1 MNVETLKR
9 HIKDLNNA
17 VLSSNVQEAANIL
30 RILKDVQATEDLLRQ
45 TKAGVA
51 ISKLRSHADSK
62 VSGLSKEVVTKWK
75 SQVDAGKK
83 KASASANGSANSTA
97 PGTPTSTNATLSAAV
112 PSPVKKPTVITSAAT
127 PASTGTLTSSRSP
140 SVVTPTA
147 TPTAASE
154 RRSSVTG
161 LGGATPTPSS
171 ASSDVR
177 TAAKDGIKLGNL
189 NDKIRDKCLEMTYD
203 SLVFDS
209 GALDKFCKMSNAEM
223 ASEERR
229 QANDLLNATNLHN
242 SLGAAEQ
249 EAETDAFKCG
259 RCKQRKTR
267 YRQAQTRSADEPMT
281 TFVTCTNCGNRWK
294 FS

>member
-97 PGTPTSTNATLSAAV
+97 PGTPTSTNATLSTAV

-147 TPTAASE
+147 TPTAAPE

-209 GALDKFCKMSNAEM
+209 GAPSDLVLKRAMRI
-223 ASEERR
+223 EE
-229 QANDLLNATNLHN
+229 LCFEEF
-242 SLGAAEQ
+242 AEQ